1 MKKISVLIADD
12 QQNFRMILSALLRC
26 HPDVE
31 VVGEAVDGIDVVEKT
46 EKLNPDVVFM
56 DITMPRCDG
65 LDATRILKW
74 RWPNKKVVIT
84 SSHNQQF
91 YRREA
96 QRARA
101 DGYISKSSLNAHLYA
116 ALGQGPSLLSMADD
130 VVDVR
135 VSST

>member
-1 MKKISVLIADD
+1 MKKTSVLIADD
-12 QQNFRMILSALLRC
+12 EQNFRLILSALLRC
-26 HPDVE
+26 QPNVV
-31 VVGEAVDGIDVVEKT
+31 VVGEAIDGIDVVEKT
-46 EKLNPDVVFM
+46 EKLDPDVVFM

-74 RWPNKKVVIT
+74 RWPQKKVLIT
-84 SSHNQQF
+84 SNHDQQF

-101 DGYISKSSLNAHLYA
+101 DGYIFKASLNTHLNA

-135 VSST
+135 VI

>member
-12 QQNFRMILSALLRC
+12 EQNFRMILSAWLRC
-26 HPDVE
+26 RPNVV

-84 SSHNQQF
+84 SNHDQQF
-91 YRREA
+91 YRKEA

-101 DGYISKSSLNAHLYA
+101 DGYIFKSSLNSYLNS

-135 VSST
+135 VT

>member
-1 MKKISVLIADD
+1 
-12 QQNFRMILSALLRC
+12 MILSEWLRC
-26 HPDVE
+26 RPNVV
-31 VVGEAVDGIDVVEKT
+31 VVGEAVDGIDVVQKT

-84 SSHNQQF
+84 SNHDQQF
-91 YRREA
+91 YRTEA

-101 DGYISKSSLNAHLYA
+101 DGYLFKSSLNSYLNTE
-116 ALGQGPSLLSMADD
+116 LGQGPSLLSMADD
-130 VVDVR
+130 IVDVR
-135 VSST
+135 VT